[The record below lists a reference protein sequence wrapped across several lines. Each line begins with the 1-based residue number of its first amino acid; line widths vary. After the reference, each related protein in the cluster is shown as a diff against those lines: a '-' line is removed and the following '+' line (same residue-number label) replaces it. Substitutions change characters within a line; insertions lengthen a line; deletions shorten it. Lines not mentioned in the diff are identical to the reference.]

1 MNLNCNLDI
10 AADSFES
17 LKHAIEEKLLEC
29 ILDALPETEGGSVS
43 VSGSAD
49 SSGNASVTVTG
60 TVSWQ

>member
-1 MNLNCNLDI
+1 MKLNCTLDV
-10 AADSFES
+10 AADNFES
-17 LKHAIEEKLLEC
+17 LKQAIEEKLSEC

-60 TVSWQ
+60 TISW